1 MRNRCCAPHRVVRR
15 VGDNDRPPRRASASA
30 APVATAT
37 ALCVMLPFAAAVQPG
52 PRASS
57 AETDASF
64 HVATVPA
71 VVITLY
77 GMRCRRRTRPPRPS
91 VLTCMYILSWTPT
104 PPQPPSSSSSPPPH
118 HIARDS
124 LCLPCLP
131 ARLKCTFP
139 EKRTTSPR

>member
-1 MRNRCCAPHRVVRR
+1 MIVR
-15 VGDNDRPPRRASASA
+15 PAPRRAA

-91 VLTCMYILSWTPT
+91 VLTCMYILS
-104 PPQPPSSSSSPPPH
+104 
-118 HIARDS
+118 
-124 LCLPCLP
+124 
-131 ARLKCTFP
+131 
-139 EKRTTSPR
+139 